1 MIYISLNGTCLL
13 NNSTVYTPS
22 NLGSSTCSSGAS
34 LAGAICSVLETATV
48 FLCQTT
54 QVILTSRLLEHYSSC
69 IVALTEIPA
78 MRTTVDLI
86 NLSPSLEELELFSNV
101 VDRWVVNAID
111 KIPGYMKLCFP
122 VVFDIGKRCRI

>member
-1 MIYISLNGTCLL
+1 MIYLSLNGTCLL
-13 NNSTVYTPS
+13 NNSTVY
-22 NLGSSTCSSGAS
+22 LGSSTCSSSAS
-34 LAGAICSVLETATV
+34 LAGAICSVHETATV

-54 QVILTSRLLEHYSSC
+54 QVILTGRLLVHYSLC
-69 IVALTEIPA
+69 IVALTEISALLPCLEP
-78 MRTTVDLI
+78 MFNI
-86 NLSPSLEELELFSNV
+86 FPFLEELELFSNV